1 MQGGQA
7 EAQKRRERRERR
19 VRGRCEPRMIPAEE
33 AEVRGVEHTLFHP
46 QSSIV
51 AVCPDSPLP
60 VRGSK
65 GQSTKGIPNMSQRA
79 VGRRPTICWL
89 PLSEWVYI
97 YPPMR
102 KRTLGGK
109 DAASHHW
116 SYLPS
121 ASPPTN
127 HCSPRFNGHSCTFGH
142 SKACEEEDQDLT
154 KAGAQREQGDI
165 CVLLGVLVRY
175 V

>member
-1 MQGGQA
+1 MKERGGGGGGGVYA
-7 EAQKRRERRERR
+7 KLETKEVARGASTEEKREESVRR
-19 VRGRCEPRMIPAEE
+19 VRGRCEPRMIPAQE

-102 KRTLGGK
+102 KK
-109 DAASHHW
+109 DAWRSRPPLVTTGRLFRRPRHPPIIVDLAS
-116 SYLPS
+116 
-121 ASPPTN
+121 TEI
-127 HCSPRFNGHSCTFGH
+127 R
-142 SKACEEEDQDLT
+142 
-154 KAGAQREQGDI
+154 
-165 CVLLGVLVRY
+165 VLLDV
-175 V
+175 